1 MGLIIKSTENQP
13 IVIKGTNIE
22 VPNVYGRLEF
32 AGRADG
38 KTLEIA
44 IMTYASKEAFK
55 ESASQLS
62 TNVPQGSFAV
72 ELQEGESQS
81 VETSHIYSKQVLEQ
95 QGYDV
100 EIDLVTEVENE

>member
-1 MGLIIKSTENQP
+1 MGLIIKSKEKQP

-22 VPNVYGRLEF
+22 VPNIYGRLEF

-38 KTLEIA
+38 KTLEIV
-44 IMTYASKEAFK
+44 IMTYVSKEAFK
-55 ESASQLS
+55 DGTSQLS
-62 TNVPQGSFAV
+62 TNVSQGSFTI

-81 VETSHIYSKQVLEQ
+81 VETVHIYSKDFLEG

-100 EIDLVTEVENE
+100 ELDLKGEVENE